1 MSNQHSKRID
11 VAYAKF
17 TGEIADLLHDI
28 RSLIHSADVGYQ
40 ETWKWGPGFEK
51 DGTLLIGLWGF
62 KKHVSLVF
70 YRGAE
75 MSDKHKLFN
84 DGFDNAHNRMI
95 KFSSHSQLNSKKLL
109 DYIKESVKAAGT
121 RMPKTE
127 RSFSVPVELSA
138 LFIKQKRAHSFFETL
153 SPSCKR
159 EYCTYVAEAKQEVTR
174 KRRAEKVIH
183 ALKEKKKSL

>member
-1 MSNQHSKRID
+1 MSNPASKRID
-11 VAYAKF
+11 LAYAKF
-17 TGEIADLLHDI
+17 DGEIADMLHDV
-28 RSLIHSADVGYQ
+28 RALINNSGVGFE

-51 DGTLLIGLWGF
+51 DGTLLLGLWGF

-95 KFSSHSQLNSKKLL
+95 KFTSHSEVNSKKLL
-109 DYIKESVKAAGT
+109 DYIKESVKLSGK
-121 RMPKTE
+121 PKPQTE
-127 RSFSVPVELSA
+127 RKFILPGELNV
-138 LFIKQKRAHSFFETL
+138 LFGKQKRAHAFFETL

-159 EYCTYVAEAKQEVTR
+159 EYCNYVGEAKQEATR
-174 KRRAEKVIH
+174 KRRAEKVIE

>member
-1 MSNQHSKRID
+1 MVNPNSKRID
-11 VAYAKF
+11 VAFSKF
-17 TGEIADLLHDI
+17 TGEIADILHDV
-28 RSLIHSADVGYQ
+28 RSLINNSDAGLT

-95 KFSSHSQLNSKKLL
+95 KFTSHSQLDSKKLAE
-109 DYIKESVKAAGT
+109 YIKESVKVAGT

-127 RSFSVPVELSA
+127 RRFAVPAELGT
-138 LFIKQKRAHSFFETL
+138 LFVKQKRAHSFFETL

-159 EYCTYVAEAKQEVTR
+159 EYCTYVSEAKQELTR
-174 KRRAEKVIH
+174 KRRAEKVIN